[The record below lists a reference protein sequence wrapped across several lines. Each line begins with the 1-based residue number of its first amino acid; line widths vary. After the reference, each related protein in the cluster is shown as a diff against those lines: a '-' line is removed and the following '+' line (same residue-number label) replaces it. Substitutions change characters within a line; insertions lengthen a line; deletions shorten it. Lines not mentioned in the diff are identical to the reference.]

1 MRPPLRLQ
9 IASTHEKGLDLRAVA
24 PRQSGPGFELLM
36 LYRTRVDPPTGMLS
50 GILLEKVRDAVETG
64 VRESLKNA
72 RARTESA
79 SR

>member
-1 MRPPLRLQ
+1 
-9 IASTHEKGLDLRAVA
+9 
-24 PRQSGPGFELLM
+24 M
-36 LYRTRVDPPTGMLS
+36 LYRTRLDPPTGMLS
-50 GILLEKVRDAVETG
+50 GILLGKVRDAVETG